1 MKNVSSPI
9 PGNKRAYD
17 VKTFLSSRSDG
28 VIVLAEMAVVL
39 YEFTLP
45 EWVGSA
51 GATLSEHS
59 DVTENSVVAAVIQR
73 V

>member
-1 MKNVSSPI
+1 
-9 PGNKRAYD
+9 
-17 VKTFLSSRSDG
+17 
-28 VIVLAEMAVVL
+28 MAVVL

-51 GATLSEHS
+51 GATLSEDS
-59 DVTENSVVAAVIQR
+59 AVTKGSVVPAIMRAVIQR